1 MMILLKF
8 AGIEAIVVMGSVLIE
23 KTVLGDQRIRGLVLS
38 LCSVW
43 KNDLNIIF
51 MLLMRHRMV

>member
-8 AGIEAIVVMGSVLIE
+8 AGIEAIVVMGSVLIG

-38 LCSVW
+38 SCSVW
-43 KNDLNIIF
+43 KNDLDSIF
-51 MLLMRHRMV
+51 MLLMSCRMV